1 MMVLWLWVFLT
12 SGIAWSADCTVLTSV
27 TETAQFYFPDQISAD
42 GAVVITEGRIS
53 ATYDAKPPLE
63 FIKEGDDHRVK
74 WNGRECALVDVSGMS
89 VTPGL
94 VAVSTQ
100 LGVIEVGAEKS
111 TRDDAAKR
119 ADELRAHF
127 KVTDGYNPRSSLIP
141 VARTHGI
148 TSATVHPSGGAVSG
162 AVGWVDLTGT
172 TQSEAIMDDS
182 IAMEATAD
190 WLFLTDVL
198 AEVRFWQK
206 NRTAYDQNRTR
217 PLMLSKPQ
225 LEALL
230 PVVQMEQPLIVTVHR
245 SADIERA
252 IRFQEKERVRL
263 ILRGV
268 AEGWLVAAELATA
281 EIPVIVNPLL
291 NAPQSFD
298 AITARADNAA
308 RLIEAGVNVIIT
320 SEQTHN
326 ARNLRQVAGNAVR
339 AGVGHHDAV
348 MAITQTPA
356 EVFGASDTGR
366 LEAGARANIVVWS
379 GDPLELRTQALR
391 VFIRGQSVPMTSR
404 QKVLM
409 ERYRQLPG
417 SPLPALDIPR
427 E

>member
-1 MMVLWLWVFLT
+1 MVLWLWVFLT
-12 SGIAWSADCTVLTSV
+12 SGVAWSADCTVLTSV

-42 GAVVITEGRIS
+42 GAVVITEGRIA
-53 ATYDAKPPLE
+53 ATYDANPPLE
-63 FIKEGDDHRVK
+63 FIKEGDDHRAK

-172 TQSEAIMDDS
+172 TQREAIVDDG

-206 NRTAYDQNRTR
+206 NRAAYDQNRIR

-245 SADIERA
+245 SADIEAA

-356 EVFGASDTGR
+356 EVFGVSDSGR
-366 LEAGARANIVVWS
+366 LEAGAKANIVVWS

-391 VFIRGQSVPMTSR
+391 VFVRGQSLPMTSR
-404 QKVLM
+404 QKTLM

-417 SPLPALDIPR
+417 SPLPALDISR